1 MPPSLLSLPNDALER
16 VLGCLELEE
25 RRGAVP
31 LVCRRLLQL
40 VDSPALNAAV
50 SAGFDGQ
57 RCLPRLR
64 SFCAWFAC
72 HRGSVQQL
80 KLFVDVDMR
89 SGSEVMGQLC
99 GALAASGAA
108 GCPLAGLSLELALP
122 LPCTS
127 WLPELR
133 SLRTLAIASCYS
145 TDVAFERCLSALHL
159 QELWLDVSP
168 GCLQYDPAAAWP
180 SSLTRLRLR
189 GADSLPLCLLSQ
201 LTRLQALS
209 VAYAGYAGESYAPLA
224 ALPALRQLSLQEVHQ
239 LPSCLPDLT
248 SLQALSSCLT
258 RLLTTL
264 PALTASMPA
273 LAGAAALRTLGITC
287 PRGHAPP
294 ADLAAALRWAGRLP
308 ALREVVL
315 AADDT
320 LLRETCAEAVHAL
333 RSSSAAVRLVP
344 HMLYGDDLRPP
355 CVGPDPMPS

>member
-1 MPPSLLSLPNDALER
+1 M
-16 VLGCLELEE
+16 
-25 RRGAVP
+25 P

-133 SLRTLAIASCYS
+133 SLRTLAIASCYG

-189 GADSLPLCLLSQ
+189 GADSLPLCVVRWTRHASAGSPDVAPAARHPTPNSLLPAVQLSQ
-201 LTRLQALS
+201 LTRLQAVS

-248 SLQALSSCLT
+248 SLQALSVGETYLPADAGTLLSAALP
-258 RLLTTL
+258 RMPLLTHLALSGVPGLDALSL
-264 PALTASMPA
+264 P
-273 LAGAAALRTLGITC
+273 
-287 PRGHAPP
+287 
-294 ADLAAALRWAGRLP
+294 DRLQS
-308 ALREVVL
+308 RCG
-315 AADDT
+315 T
-320 LLRETCAEAVHAL
+320 Q
-333 RSSSAAVRLVP
+333 
-344 HMLYGDDLRPP
+344 
-355 CVGPDPMPS
+355 